1 MAVEIIEQRL
11 DDIYRSKGV
20 RKPADTTVEF
30 AYKGRQYSIDL
41 TSGNEREFDDA
52 IEPFLEAATEVTG
65 RRKAGS
71 VKKSTPPAA
80 SAAPKKKA
88 AAAKSN
94 STPTEADAIREWAR
108 GQGLQVSD
116 RGRIADSVKAAY
128 YAGHPKSEGAR
139 VPALSERTYPVEDKA
154 TSADS
159 EPEVEE
165 TQLDE
170 GYEDLYDEDPY
181 GQI

>member
-11 DDIYRSKGV
+11 DDLYRSKGV

-30 AYKGRQYSIDL
+30 AYKGRSFTIDL

-71 VKKSTPPAA
+71 VKKSSPPPTAA
-80 SAAPKKKA
+80 IPKRKT
-88 AAAKSN
+88 AAKSN
-94 STPTEADAIREWAR
+94 GAPTEADAIREWAR
-108 GQGLQVSD
+108 SQGLQVSD

-128 YAGHPKSEGAR
+128 YAGHPKPGL
-139 VPALSERTYPVEDKA
+139 PAASLEQKA
-154 TSADS
+154 VSAEL

-165 TQLDE
+165 NELDTDE
-170 GYEDLYDEDPY
+170 GQYDYDEDLYD
-181 GQI
+181 QL

>member
-11 DDIYRSKGV
+11 DDLYRSKGV

-30 AYKGRQYSIDL
+30 AYKGRYFTIDL

-65 RRKAGS
+65 RRKGGS
-71 VKKSTPPAA
+71 VKKSTPPAT

-88 AAAKSN
+88 AAAKS
-94 STPTEADAIREWAR
+94 SGTPTEADAIREWAR

-128 YAGHPKSEGAR
+128 YAGHPKPGGT
-139 VPALSERTYPVEDKA
+139 PMPPRTLEESAV
-154 TSADS
+154 SADL

-165 TQLDE
+165 TQVDE
-170 GYEDLYDEDPY
+170 DYEGLYDEDDPY
-181 GQI
+181 GQL